1 MVLGHAKQMRRST
14 KSKQRLQYQSTHI
27 ARIGWAD
34 VNPYSVLD
42 DEDAY
47 PSDPPGPD
55 LLDESDDESDD
66 TPTYHVAPVQ
76 TSIAHIPSS
85 ASRIITHPP
94 VAWDDLPIAYPED
107 ELSPIQATKQKVR
120 TLRNYHRRCAKRDP
134 RYNDDLFTDCPGS
147 RRFIARIQPLC
158 HTRPLNGPD
167 PFVKAYVNGTKATT
181 LIDTGA
187 TSSFISATFWHHLG
201 RPTLTRPKSNFVSA
215 DSSNLEMLGRAT
227 FKVCIAGR
235 TVDFPFWVMS
245 TALTDCIVGIDL
257 LRYLGAVINLRD
269 NTLTLEDGDRLLSL
283 DPLPESH
290 TTQHPMGYAL
300 VATTTVPPRSVTW
313 VPCQAGTDLPRSST
327 ILLEPSK
334 KTLLH
339 VAAALY
345 TTQPTIYVEVINPSE
360 SPIVLHTAAPIGTW
374 TALPQEFDE
383 RSPMGPTVSETDVS
397 VATSLS
403 SVPCSIASK
412 DEQPKR
418 VLTAS
423 GAPGVVCPVQTTNQ
437 PIKELPIDWVDS
449 SLSVEQRELLRK
461 TLLDFADIFVDTSK
475 APGRTHLVEFSI
487 DTGDS
492 APIRSAPY
500 RTSKAEDDIMEAE
513 INQYQ
518 DLGLIR
524 PSKSPWASPVLM
536 IRKPDGSIRFCIDY
550 RRLNKVTVKDS
561 YPMPR
566 IDDFLDVLGRAK
578 LFSTMDIASG
588 YWNVPMAKESIEK
601 TAFTCNANGAGPQY
615 LSSGTSSLLPNP
627 EKIKSVLR
635 IKPLKDVAEVRAF
648 LGLASYFRRFV
659 KDFAEIAAPL
669 TALLSVDTFTWTPEC
684 DRALDTLK
692 RRLVSPPVLAHPD
705 FDLPF
710 SIWVDASHIA
720 VGAVLMQKQQG
731 KNRVIA
737 YASQSLSKAQAKW
750 INKDSGISEI
760 ECYGVVWATRKFRPY
775 IDRRHFTLYTDH
787 EALTWLFNTGTRSGN
802 HKLARWAME
811 LQGLDYTVVHK
822 PGELNGAAD
831 GLSRLA
837 CPILTRSRTRHA
849 QTSLDNDGARAMEE
863 AILTQRQ
870 HHHSSSRARSARFNT
885 PDPPTRD
892 LEPRGKGPS
901 TNSTVELFNA
911 RGRPTAIL
919 YNEQR
924 SDPEISAI
932 RAYLEDGAVPLD
944 PRLHKPVTRNGH
956 QFTIRQGIV
965 CRFVTIETPL
975 RNSELVVVPMIPGSM
990 IEEVLRTS
998 HCSPFA
1004 GHLGFNKTRERIR
1017 RTAYWTDW
1025 MQDCKDFVIMCPDC
1039 NKAKGGR
1046 PLRQGPMQRMPIYDL
1061 KGPFDLMVVDAL
1073 GPLPTTE
1080 NGNKYILLF
1089 GDYFTR
1095 WIEAFPV
1102 PDLKTSTFTGTL
1114 IDEVLC
1120 RFGVPTRLL
1129 SDRGSNFIS
1138 ELAETMYTTLGIHK
1152 LTSAPYHPQS
1162 QGLVERFNHT
1172 IIQMLK
1178 IFVNDHHTDWDTYL
1192 PRLLFAYRTSYQEP

>member
-1 MVLGHAKQMRRST
+1 
-14 KSKQRLQYQSTHI
+14 
-27 ARIGWAD
+27 
-34 VNPYSVLD
+34 
-42 DEDAY
+42 
-47 PSDPPGPD
+47 
-55 LLDESDDESDD
+55 
-66 TPTYHVAPVQ
+66 
-76 TSIAHIPSS
+76 
-85 ASRIITHPP
+85 
-94 VAWDDLPIAYPED
+94 
-107 ELSPIQATKQKVR
+107 
-120 TLRNYHRRCAKRDP
+120 
-134 RYNDDLFTDCPGS
+134 
-147 RRFIARIQPLC
+147 
-158 HTRPLNGPD
+158 
-167 PFVKAYVNGTKATT
+167 
-181 LIDTGA
+181 
-187 TSSFISATFWHHLG
+187 
-201 RPTLTRPKSNFVSA
+201 
-215 DSSNLEMLGRAT
+215 
-227 FKVCIAGR
+227 
-235 TVDFPFWVMS
+235 
-245 TALTDCIVGIDL
+245 
-257 LRYLGAVINLRD
+257 
-269 NTLTLEDGDRLLSL
+269 
-283 DPLPESH
+283 
-290 TTQHPMGYAL
+290 
-300 VATTTVPPRSVTW
+300 
-313 VPCQAGTDLPRSST
+313 
-327 ILLEPSK
+327 
-334 KTLLH
+334 
-339 VAAALY
+339 
-345 TTQPTIYVEVINPSE
+345 
-360 SPIVLHTAAPIGTW
+360 
-374 TALPQEFDE
+374 
-383 RSPMGPTVSETDVS
+383 MGPTVSETDVS
-397 VATSLS
+397 VAISLS

-418 VLTAS
+418 VLTAL
-423 GAPGVVCPVQTTNQ
+423 GAPGVVCPVQTTKQ
-437 PIKELPIDWVDS
+437 PTKELPIDWADS

-500 RTSKAEDDIMEAE
+500 RTSKAEHDIMEAE

-566 IDDFLDVLGRAK
+566 IDDLLDVLGRAK

-601 TAFTCNANGAGPQY
+601 TAFTCKYGLYEWLVMPFGLCNAVPCFERLMEQILMDYKWRTCLVYLDDCIVFSEDFGTHLVRLRQVLSKFREAGFK
-615 LSSGTSSLLPNP
+615 LKMSKCKWGRSSVPFLGHIVTPAGLLPNP

-635 IKPLKDVAEVRAF
+635 IKLLKDVAEVRAF
-648 LGLASYFRRFV
+648 LGLAGYFRRFV
-659 KDFAEIAAPL
+659 IDFAEIAAPL
-669 TALLSVDTFTWTPEC
+669 TALLSADPFTWTPEC

-775 IDRRHFTLYTDH
+775 IDRRHFTVYTDH

-822 PGELNGAAD
+822 PGELNGAAH

-837 CPILTRSRTRHA
+837 CPILTRSRARHA

-863 AILTQRQ
+863 AVLTRRQ
-870 HHHSSSRARSARFNT
+870 HHHSSSRARSAHFNT

-892 LEPRGKGPS
+892 PEPRGKGPS

-911 RGRPTAIL
+911 HGRPTARL
-919 YNEQR
+919 YNEQG

-932 RAYLEDGAVPLD
+932 RAYLEDGAVPID
-944 PRLHKPVTRNGH
+944 PRLHKRVTRNGH

-1025 MQDCKDFVIMCPDC
+1025 IQDCKYFVIMCPDC

-1073 GPLPTTE
+1073 GPLPTSE
-1080 NGNKYILLF
+1080 NGNKYILVF

-1120 RFGVPTRLL
+1120 RFGVPNRLL
-1129 SDRGSNFIS
+1129 SDRGSNSIS

-1152 LTSAPYHPQS
+1152 RTSAFVDLVSFPDDDVAYTNSGSPIYRIVDKKREP
-1162 QGLVERFNHT
+1162 GTRETDYLVEHVDGSKYWTPLSKLSEYRSYVDDYESQLRMDRGLPPLRRSPRFRDLD
-1172 IIQMLK
+1172 IEPK
-1178 IFVNDHHTDWDTYL
+1178 NDTQ
-1192 PRLLFAYRTSYQEP
+1192 F

>member
-1 MVLGHAKQMRRST
+1 
-14 KSKQRLQYQSTHI
+14 
-27 ARIGWAD
+27 
-34 VNPYSVLD
+34 
-42 DEDAY
+42 

-134 RYNDDLFTDCPGS
+134 HYNDDLFTDCPGS

-167 PFVKAYVNGTKATT
+167 PFVKAYVNGAKATT

-245 TALTDCIVGIDL
+245 TAMTDCIVGIDL

-269 NTLTLEDGDRLLSL
+269 NTLTLEDGDHLLSL

-300 VATTTVPPRSVTW
+300 VATTTTVPPRSVSW
-313 VPCQAGTDLPRSST
+313 VPCQAGTDLPRST
-327 ILLEPSK
+327 TTLLEPSK

-360 SPIVLHTAAPIGTW
+360 SPIVLDTAAPIGTW

-383 RSPMGPTVSETDVS
+383 RSPMGPTVSDADVP

-418 VLTAS
+418 VLTAL
-423 GAPGVVCPVQTTNQ
+423 GALGVVCPVQTTNQ
-437 PIKELPIDWVDS
+437 PTKELPIDWADS

-524 PSKSPWASPVLM
+524 PSKSSWASPVLM

-566 IDDFLDVLGRAK
+566 IDDLLDVLGRAK

-601 TAFTCNANGAGPQY
+601 TAFTCKYGLYEWLVMPFGLCNAVPCF
-615 LSSGTSSLLPNP
+615 
-627 EKIKSVLR
+627 E
-635 IKPLKDVAEVRAF
+635 
-648 LGLASYFRRFV
+648 
-659 KDFAEIAAPL
+659 
-669 TALLSVDTFTWTPEC
+669 
-684 DRALDTLK
+684 
-692 RRLVSPPVLAHPD
+692 RLVEQILMDYKWRTCLVYLDDCIVFSED
-705 FDLPF
+705 FGTHL
-710 SIWVDASHIA
+710 VRLRQ
-720 VGAVLMQKQQG
+720 V
-731 KNRVIA
+731 
-737 YASQSLSKAQAKW
+737 LSKFREAGFKLKMSKCKWGRTIAQ
-750 INKDSGISEI
+750 SGENQVSP
-760 ECYGVVWATRKFRPY
+760 A
-775 IDRRHFTLYTDH
+775 H
-787 EALTWLFNTGTRSGN
+787 
-802 HKLARWAME
+802 
-811 LQGLDYTVVHK
+811 
-822 PGELNGAAD
+822 
-831 GLSRLA
+831 
-837 CPILTRSRTRHA
+837 
-849 QTSLDNDGARAMEE
+849 QTS
-863 AILTQRQ
+863 QR
-870 HHHSSSRARSARFNT
+870 
-885 PDPPTRD
+885 
-892 LEPRGKGPS
+892 RG
-901 TNSTVELFNA
+901 
-911 RGRPTAIL
+911 
-919 YNEQR
+919 
-924 SDPEISAI
+924 
-932 RAYLEDGAVPLD
+932 
-944 PRLHKPVTRNGH
+944 
-956 QFTIRQGIV
+956 
-965 CRFVTIETPL
+965 
-975 RNSELVVVPMIPGSM
+975 
-990 IEEVLRTS
+990 
-998 HCSPFA
+998 
-1004 GHLGFNKTRERIR
+1004 
-1017 RTAYWTDW
+1017 
-1025 MQDCKDFVIMCPDC
+1025 
-1039 NKAKGGR
+1039 
-1046 PLRQGPMQRMPIYDL
+1046 
-1061 KGPFDLMVVDAL
+1061 
-1073 GPLPTTE
+1073 
-1080 NGNKYILLF
+1080 
-1089 GDYFTR
+1089 
-1095 WIEAFPV
+1095 
-1102 PDLKTSTFTGTL
+1102 
-1114 IDEVLC
+1114 
-1120 RFGVPTRLL
+1120 
-1129 SDRGSNFIS
+1129 
-1138 ELAETMYTTLGIHK
+1138 
-1152 LTSAPYHPQS
+1152 
-1162 QGLVERFNHT
+1162 
-1172 IIQMLK
+1172 
-1178 IFVNDHHTDWDTYL
+1178 
-1192 PRLLFAYRTSYQEP
+1192 